1 MTDPTPPSP
10 KPPETTGEKLV
21 NSLVLLVVALM
32 CLLLGGPL
40 AYSSLASFFDVATG
54 NEGSFVWVIAS
65 FLGGIVLLG
74 VGGAVSWA
82 LFRLWRPKN
91 G

>member
-10 KPPETTGEKLV
+10 KRPESTGEKLV

-40 AYSSLASFFDVATG
+40 AYSSLSSFFDVTTG
-54 NEGSFVWVIAS
+54 NDGSLGWVLAS
-65 FLGGIVLLG
+65 LAGGVVLLTI
-74 VGGAVSWA
+74 AVSVGWA
-82 LFRLWRPKN
+82 LFRTWRPKN